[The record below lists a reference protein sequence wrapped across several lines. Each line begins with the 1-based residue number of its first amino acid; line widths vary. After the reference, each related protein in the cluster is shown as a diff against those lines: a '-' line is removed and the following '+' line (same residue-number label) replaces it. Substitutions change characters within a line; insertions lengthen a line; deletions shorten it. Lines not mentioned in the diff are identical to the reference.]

1 MIKMLDI
8 ILEGSYDAQG
18 VGDKAYERFNISTTG
33 QNEKAVEA
41 MKKDEGER
49 PVGYV
54 NGVSIYLNPKSL
66 ELIGP
71 SSRAIGDIKGNLYVP
86 QKDGSFIH
94 EDIATAL
101 GIDIYDERYIR
112 LVRLGRTKIFGAFS
126 NFGKDRVNKILKALE
141 HRNPQYQFKAGM

>member
-8 ILEGSYDAQG
+8 IKEGAYEGQG
-18 VGDKAYERFNISTTG
+18 VGDRAYEKFNIPTSG
-33 QNEKAVEA
+33 ANERAIEA
-41 MKKDEGER
+41 MKKEEGER

-86 QKDGSFIH
+86 QKDGNFIH
-94 EDIATAL
+94 EAIAAAL
-101 GIDIYDERYIR
+101 GINIYDKRYIR
-112 LVRLGRTKIFGAFS
+112 LVRLGRTKNFGSFS
-126 NFGKDRVNKILKALE
+126 NFDQDQVNRILEALN
-141 HRNPQYQFKAGM
+141 HRHPQFQFKAGM